1 MVEIARTLNP
11 RIAVAVRTHSDEEA
25 ARLIK
30 ENVGKV
36 FHGESELAS
45 GMARYVLGQLRPS
58 PQMRDSA
65 LAPRAADMHK

>member
-1 MVEIARTLNP
+1 M
-11 RIAVAVRTHSDEEA
+11 RTHSDEEA
-25 ARLIK
+25 ALLRK

-58 PQMRDSA
+58 LQMGDSA
-65 LAPRAADMHK
+65 PTPTAGMQK